1 MDYLK
6 ILADLRNYYKNLL
19 IVQYNQLPKAAATI
33 ALMADFLLANMIF
46 LQIRDS
52 FDWRTATGKQLDI
65 IGKWVG
71 CTRFYNGQ
79 LFDFRPWFS
88 LVPYDVEPDILYG
101 GFSRYSN
108 WGTLDGGFMDYN
120 NIKPTWNKLGDDSF
134 RMMIGLKIIK
144 NNMPMTAK
152 NIDTAIWDFEY
163 FNHQV
168 YTVWGE
174 NTLTYYFPRILREV
188 IEVAANKKVL
198 PVPTGVKLILEEIT
212 T

>member
-6 ILADLRNYYKNLL
+6 TLENLCNYYKNLL
-19 IVQYNQLPKAAATI
+19 IVQYNQLPKASATI
-33 ALMADFLLANMIF
+33 VLFANLLLVNMIF

-71 CTRFYNGQ
+71 CTRFYNGPF
-79 LFDFRPWFS
+79 FDFRPWFS
-88 LVPYDVEPDILYG
+88 LVPYGVEPDILYG

-108 WGTLDGGFMDYN
+108 FGTLDGGFMDYN
-120 NIKPTWNKLGDDSF
+120 NIKPTWNRLEDESF

-144 NNMPMTAK
+144 NNMRLTCR
-152 NIDTAIWDFEY
+152 NIDEAIWNYEY
-163 FNHQV
+163 FNNQV
-168 YTVWGE
+168 YTVWGV

-188 IEVAANKKVL
+188 IEVAASKNVL